1 MSFERRERTQ
11 QRDSEVYQ
19 RCENFL
25 RSLKSLKE
33 ASSENLVNFVDE
45 IGRDLARNVRMS
57 QLRRVLDSF
66 EKIKSAV
73 RTRKEGLIVREEI
86 QPLKIHLA
94 YAAGRQSALKPLQRV
109 LSGAIDKVQDR
120 EDFIKLSQFIEGLVA
135 FHKFHGGED

>member
-1 MSFERRERTQ
+1 MSFERREGAQ
-11 QRDSEVYQ
+11 QRLEVYQ

-25 RSLKSLKE
+25 QGLKSLKE
-33 ASSENLVNFVDE
+33 APAENLLNFVDE

-73 RTRKEGLIVREEI
+73 RTRKEGISVREEI

-94 YAAGRQSALKPLQRV
+94 YAAGRQGALKPLQKV
-109 LSGAIDKVQDR
+109 LSRAIDKVQDR
-120 EDFIKLSQFIEGLVA
+120 DDFKKLSQFIEGLVA
-135 FHKFHGGED
+135 YHKFHGGED